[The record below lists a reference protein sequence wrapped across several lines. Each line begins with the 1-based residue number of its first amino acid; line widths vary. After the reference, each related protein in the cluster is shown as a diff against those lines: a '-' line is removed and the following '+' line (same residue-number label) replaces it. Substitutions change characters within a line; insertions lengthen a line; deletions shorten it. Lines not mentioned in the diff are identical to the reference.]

1 MPVDIGPKIG
11 MTGESEFRKS
21 IQDINTEIKTLGTE
35 MAATT
40 SAFDK
45 NDSSQKKLTAGTG
58 QSVDTICWLMNQ
70 LMVSGK
76 RYADKAGLTCPE
88 PMSADDMLDCY
99 DLSDLYAMQKT
110 IQDALSAGMR
120 QDVEATSKNAEA
132 TPAS

>member
-1 MPVDIGPKIG
+1 MRTVSVEIG
-11 MTGESEFRKS
+11 GEKRVLCYSLRV
-21 IQDINTEIKTLGTE
+21 IKAIEEAFGGETE
-35 MAATT
+35 MRA
-40 SAFDK
+40 
-45 NDSSQKKLTAGTG
+45 KLTAGTG

>member
-1 MPVDIGPKIG
+1 MRTVSVEIG
-11 MTGESEFRKS
+11 GEKRVLCYSLRV
-21 IQDINTEIKTLGTE
+21 IKAIEEAFGGETE
-35 MAATT
+35 MRA
-40 SAFDK
+40 
-45 NDSSQKKLTAGTG
+45 KLTAGTG

-70 LMVSGK
+70 LMESGK
-76 RYADKAGLTCPE
+76 RYADKAGLPCPE